1 MNDLQKL
8 QSLGFTWPSPA
19 YIFGAIVFGLIG
31 LAAWRYGK
39 KTERPRTKWLGL
51 ALMFYPYVVTQ
62 TLWMYIVGIV
72 LCGVI
77 VYDRG

>member
-1 MNDLQKL
+1 MNDLQSL

-19 YIFGAIVFGLIG
+19 YIFGAVIFGLIG
-31 LAAWRYGK
+31 WAAWRYGK
-39 KTERPRTKWLGL
+39 KTERPRTKWLGV

-62 TLWMYIVGIV
+62 TVWMYIVGIV

-77 VYDRG
+77 FYDRG